1 MIDWFTRH
9 PTAAN
14 LLMGAIMIL
23 GLTALPGL
31 QRESLPEIQND
42 KVQITVIYKGATAE
56 EVEDAVCRRLEDAL
70 EGITELDEMRCEA
83 REGVAIATAV
93 MIEGRDMARFLED
106 VKSEVD
112 AIDDFPDDT
121 ELPVIEEL
129 ARTDHV
135 ISIAVD
141 GVEDPVS
148 LKAYAEDLKS
158 RLLSREQIAEV
169 TIFGFSDHQ
178 IRIEIP
184 EWRLRQFGLSAREI
198 ANSIGR
204 QSVGTP
210 TGRLESDQEDLLLR
224 FDDQR
229 KRVDDFHDLVV
240 ISGSSGASI
249 RLGDIARISDRF
261 DRDEDKLT
269 FNGRRAALLNIAK
282 TRSQDILDVLG
293 RVKAFV
299 EREQARAPD
308 GVHLTLMW
316 DTASVVQDRLDMLV
330 RNGLQGLVAVFLV
343 LWLFFSFRYSFWV
356 AMGLPVS
363 FLGAFFLLPLMG
375 ITINMISM
383 VGLLIGVGLLM
394 DDAIVIAENVAARMA
409 KGDTPMHAAITG
421 TRQVLPGVLSS
432 FATTLLVFGSLA
444 FITGQMGQI
453 LRILPIVLIVVLSV
467 SLLEAFLILP
477 HHLSHSLSHMKG
489 KRPSRFRE
497 GFERRFEGLRDRRF
511 GPLLDRAI
519 EYRYLTLGILIMLL
533 LLAVAM
539 PLGGKLKFVGF
550 PELEG
555 NMMEARILFPQGTP
569 LVRTEAAVG
578 VLKEALQRTDQAFRP
593 MQPGKASLLRNVAVI
608 YGQNPDAHES
618 GPHVARI
625 LVDLLG
631 TEQRN
636 AKLDDIIN
644 RWRQESGQLSDVISV
659 TFTKPAFGPGG
670 RPIELRLLGD
680 DLDRLKAAAG
690 ELTAWLGSFR
700 GVNDLSDDL
709 RPGKRELRLHLK
721 PGAGVLGLDARGIAD
736 QVRAAYQGIVIDQ
749 FPIGPEN
756 YEVNLRLDE
765 SDRLNG
771 ENLYNLSL
779 TGPDGALIP
788 LSAAADVEA
797 VRGWARINRVDRQ
810 RAVTIQGDVDRSR
823 ANAQEL
829 LGLAKSTFIPDLLKR
844 YPDLRFDVQGESK
857 ESAKTGASIGR
868 NVLLGMIGVYL
879 LLALQFK
886 GYLAPLTVMIVIPS
900 ALIGVVFGHLALG
913 LDLTMPSIVGMAS
926 LFGVVVNDSIL
937 LVVFIRDASAQG
949 VDVPTAARQAA
960 RERFRPI
967 LLTSITTIAGLMP
980 LLLETSLQAQIL
992 IPLAASIAFGLT
1004 AATAVALFLVPAV
1017 YCILDDFKLLG
1028 KLHDETDGET
1038 AAMPR
1043 PDAAELTRTQ

>member
-1 MIDWFTRH
+1 MIDWFARH

-14 LLMGAIMIL
+14 LLMGAIMLL

-31 QRESLPEIQND
+31 QRESLPEIKND
-42 KVQITVIYKGATAE
+42 KVQITVVYKGATAE
-56 EVEDAVCRRLEDAL
+56 EVEDAICRRLEDAL
-70 EGITELDEMRCEA
+70 EGLTELDEMRCEA

-93 MIEGRDMARFLED
+93 MLEGRDMSRFLED
-106 VKSEVD
+106 VKSQVD

-148 LKAYAEDLKS
+148 LKAYAEALKS
-158 RLLSREQIAEV
+158 RLLNREDIAEV
-169 TIFGFSDHQ
+169 TIYGFSDHQ

-184 EWRLRQFGLSAREI
+184 EWRLRQFGLSARDI
-198 ANSIGR
+198 ASSIAR

-210 TGRLESDQEDLLLR
+210 TGRLESKQEDLLLR

-229 KRVDDFHDLVV
+229 KTVDDFYDLVV

-249 RLGDIARISDRF
+249 RLGDIAKISDRF

-269 FNGRRAALLNIAK
+269 FNGRRAALLDIAK
-282 TRSQDILDVLG
+282 TRTQDILEVLH
-293 RVKAFV
+293 RVKDFV
-299 EREQARAPD
+299 KREQAKAPP

-316 DTASVVQDRLDMLV
+316 DAASVVQDRLDMLV
-330 RNGLQGLVAVFLV
+330 RNGIQGLIAVFLV

-356 AMGLPVS
+356 TMGLPVS
-363 FLGAFFLLPLMG
+363 FLGTFFLLPLMG
-375 ITINMISM
+375 VTLNMISM

-394 DDAIVIAENVAARMA
+394 DDAIVIAENVAARMT
-409 KGDTPMHAAITG
+409 KGDSPLHAAITG

-432 FATTLLVFGSLA
+432 FATTLMVFGSLA

-477 HHLSHSLSHMKG
+477 HHLSHSLSHMQG
-489 KRPSRFRE
+489 KRPSRFRL
-497 GFERRFEGLRDRRF
+497 GFEKRFASLRENRF

-519 EYRYLTLGILIMLL
+519 EYRYLTLGIVLMLL
-533 LLAVAM
+533 ILAIAM
-539 PLGGKLKFVGF
+539 PVGGKLKFVGF

-569 LVRTEAAVG
+569 LARTEAAVKT
-578 VLKEALQRTDQAFRP
+578 LKAALQRTDQAFRP
-593 MQPGKASLLRNVAVI
+593 LQPEQQSLVSNVAVI

-618 GPHVARI
+618 GPHVARM
-625 LVDLLG
+625 LVDLLDTG
-631 TEQRN
+631 TRN
-636 AKLDDIIN
+636 AKLDDVIN
-644 RWRQESGQLSDVISV
+644 RWRQESGQLPDAISV

-690 ELTAWLGSFR
+690 ELTTWLGGFR

-709 RPGKRELRLHLK
+709 RPGKREYRLHLK
-721 PGAGVLGLDARGIAD
+721 PGAGVLGLDARGVAD

-749 FPIGPEN
+749 FPVGPES
-756 YEVNLRLDE
+756 YEVNLRLAE
-765 SDRLNG
+765 GDRLNV

-779 TGPDGALIP
+779 TGPNGALIP
-788 LSAAADVEA
+788 LSAVADVEA

-810 RAVTIQGDVDRSR
+810 RTVTVQGDVDRSR

-829 LGLAKSTFIPDLLKR
+829 LGLAKSSYIPALLK
-844 YPDLRFDVQGESK
+844 
-857 ESAKTGASIGR
+857 
-868 NVLLGMIGVYL
+868 
-879 LLALQFK
+879 
-886 GYLAPLTVMIVIPS
+886 
-900 ALIGVVFGHLALG
+900 
-913 LDLTMPSIVGMAS
+913 
-926 LFGVVVNDSIL
+926 
-937 LVVFIRDASAQG
+937 
-949 VDVPTAARQAA
+949 
-960 RERFRPI
+960 
-967 LLTSITTIAGLMP
+967 
-980 LLLETSLQAQIL
+980 
-992 IPLAASIAFGLT
+992 
-1004 AATAVALFLVPAV
+1004 
-1017 YCILDDFKLLG
+1017 
-1028 KLHDETDGET
+1028 
-1038 AAMPR
+1038 
-1043 PDAAELTRTQ
+1043 